1 MRTADCRAFSLPRV
15 LAAFLAG
22 VFALC
27 LAAPAAFAAEG
38 VTRSIAGVNFTVPA
52 DWTENTAIEG
62 VDVSTSLSEL
72 SLYTKEDGLLAMGL
86 MPDADLGAAALPD
99 LQVIATYFESYL
111 EQELP
116 FLAVSVTADEEQGY
130 PTITFYTDDMSL
142 NGTWYALTIKIFMV
156 NSTDFSGGV
165 IMMSLLPVSGQVTE
179 DFADTLLV
187 VRDEPVDVTVGG
199 IAYTLPAGSACIEGS
214 LFGVDFFASLADDG
228 VSAFVN
234 VPYVMDGV
242 VVTVEDLQMLADE
255 ITEDMVQEA
264 LAESGIEGLSVRDF
278 WIGAYEF
285 LGYVTLGTEMKVAYE
300 PEDAEL
306 YLALMASDTSEGV
319 TVLLATEFVDGSY
332 VSTLLESAVAVASPR
347 MEAGAALPQAETVSS
362 DTPGFTVGL

>member
-1 MRTADCRAFSLPRV
+1 MRTVDRRAFALPRV

-38 VTRSIAGVNFTVPA
+38 VTRNIAGVNFTVPA
-52 DWTENTAIEG
+52 DWTETVVEG
-62 VDVSTSLSEL
+62 IDVDASLSQVT
-72 SLYTKEDGLLAMGL
+72 LYAKEDGLLAAGL
-86 MPDADLGAAALPD
+86 MPDADLGSATLSD
-99 LQVIATYFESYL
+99 LQVVATYLESYL

-116 FLAVSVTADEEQGY
+116 FLGVSVTAGEEQGY
-130 PTITFYTDDMSL
+130 PAITFYTDDMSL
-142 NGTWYALTIKIFMV
+142 NGTWYALTVKIFMV
-156 NSTDFSGGV
+156 NSADFSGGV
-165 IMMSLLPVSGQVTE
+165 VMMSLLPVSGQVTE
-179 DFADTLLV
+179 GFADTLLV

-228 VSAFVN
+228 ISAFVN
-234 VPYVMDGV
+234 IPHVMDDM

-255 ITEDMVQEA
+255 VTEDAVQEA
-264 LAESGIEGLSVRDF
+264 LAESGIDGLSVRDF

-285 LGYVTLGTEMKVAYE
+285 LGYVTLGTEMTITYE
-300 PEDAEL
+300 PEDVEL

-319 TVLLATEFVDGSY
+319 TVLLAAEPVDGSY
-332 VSTLLESAVAVASPR
+332 VSALLEGAAAVASPR
-347 MEAGAALPQAETVSS
+347 MEVGAALSQAETVSP